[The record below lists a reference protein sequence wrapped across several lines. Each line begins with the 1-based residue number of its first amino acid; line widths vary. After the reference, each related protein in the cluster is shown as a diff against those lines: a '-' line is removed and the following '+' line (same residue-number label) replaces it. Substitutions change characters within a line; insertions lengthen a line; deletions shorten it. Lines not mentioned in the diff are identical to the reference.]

1 MKKIISMLTIS
12 ALALG
17 SIFADV
23 SLEFTQKAYLYGEG
37 GEKLQFSGY
46 DDSKGC
52 VKLTAKN
59 DNAGIL
65 LDIDPKITQA
75 DKKSIALDQYT
86 GWVNF
91 GGGAFKFQSG
101 VWTARSVNRFNGNSG
116 KWKGSEYEKYKYG
129 VPRGSIAKDINNIAS
144 INGTSYLSSALTYT
158 TDSFYATGLLL
169 GLDKTG
175 KKAAGNYGTL
185 DLCSGFGVEMGMN
198 IGEGSKL
205 TINLKTPANK
215 AVAFGAF
222 FENKTLKENLDFVIG
237 YTFGKA
243 ANDSFET
250 AVDLRASY
258 ALNETVTFTT
268 MHNLSYFSYKAGA
281 TPIGAK
287 RYDDATKT
295 EIAVTHPQFDLWDMV
310 SLGVKA
316 SDSILVMFTVEWEY
330 NNLRELDNVGKDR
343 DSSLELIPS
352 VKYTATKGV
361 DVSSG
366 LIIKTTGW
374 GEPSTAKF
382 AIPFLLHVAL

>member
-59 DNAGIL
+59 DNAGVL

-75 DKKSIALDQYT
+75 DAKSVALDQYT

-129 VPRGSIAKDINNIAS
+129 VARGAIAKDINNIAS
-144 INGTSYLSSALTYT
+144 INGTSYLSSALTYK

-175 KKAAGNYGTL
+175 KKATGNYGTL

-205 TINLKTPANK
+205 TLNLKTPANK

-222 FENKTLKENLDFVIG
+222 FENKSLKENLDFVVG
-237 YTFGKA
+237 WSFGKDA
-243 ANDSFET
+243 TDKLET
-250 AVDLRASY
+250 ALDLRASY
-258 ALNETVTFTT
+258 ALNETVTITT
-268 MHNLSYFSYKAGA
+268 MHNLSYYGNGA
-281 TPIGAK
+281 Q
-287 RYDDATKT
+287 RYDDTAK
-295 EIAVTHPQFDLWDMV
+295 ALKALTHTQFDLWDMV
-310 SLGVKA
+310 SLGIQA
-316 SDSILVMFTVEWEY
+316 SDNILVMLTAEWEY
-330 NNLRELDNVGKDR
+330 NNLRELDNAGNER
-343 DSSLELIPS
+343 DSSLEIIPS

-361 DVSSG
+361 DVSTG